1 MIAQRLRFALI
12 GTALFTALTAHAQ
25 VEVEANAGLLAA
37 KISEEIVPG
46 DYEKLLQ
53 GLRANP
59 GQYTRKIVLLDSI
72 GGSAPEAIRM
82 GRLLRETGFEALVPS
97 GGMCQGSCIY
107 LLAAGSKRTV
117 NGHVALRRPP
127 FPTLGLATKYWSGSK
142 SLRCFSNSSPSMKVA
157 RCSMST
163 ADTPTFA
170 KCDCQVFTT
179 AMTRTNSSAASAGE
193 RPKAS
198 HSDMALSKVESWPC
212 APQLNSW

>member
-12 GTALFTALTAHAQ
+12 GTALFTTLTAQAQ
-25 VEVEANAGLLAA
+25 VVVEANAGLLAA

-59 GQYTRKIVLLDSI
+59 GKHKRKIVMLDSI

-97 GGMCQGSCIY
+97 GGMCQGSCVY
-107 LLAAGSKRTV
+107 LLAAGSKRTI

-127 FPTLGLATKYWSGSK
+127 FPAGDSALAQAAHGSQPFSPARYLRDMGVDASLAEAIHQVAPGGLRLLSRDD
-142 SLRCFSNSSPSMKVA
+142 LA
-157 RCSMST
+157 RYRL
-163 ADTPTFA
+163 
-170 KCDCQVFTT
+170 K
-179 AMTRTNSSAASAGE
+179 
-193 RPKAS
+193 
-198 HSDMALSKVESWPC
+198 
-212 APQLNSW
+212 

>member
-1 MIAQRLRFALI
+1 MIVQRLRVALI
-12 GTALFTALTAHAQ
+12 ATTLCTALNVQAQ

-59 GQYTRKIVLLDSI
+59 GKHTRKIVLLDSI

-97 GGMCQGSCIY
+97 GGICQGSCIY
-107 LLAAGSKRTV
+107 LLAAGTKRTI

-127 FPTLGLATKYWSGSK
+127 FPAGDSALAQAAHGSQAFSPAKYFRDMGVDV
-142 SLRCFSNSSPSMKVA
+142 SLAEAIYQAPPGRL
-157 RCSMST
+157 RL
-163 ADTPTFA
+163 
-170 KCDCQVFTT
+170 
-179 AMTRTNSSAASAGE
+179 
-193 RPKAS
+193 
-198 HSDMALSKVESWPC
+198 LSKDELVRYR
-212 APQLNSW
+212 LK